1 MKRNYISISICI
13 HKRTDIY
20 THIYI
25 YQEGQLIIRKT
36 KTNNNLYEL
45 QRKKKENVKLN
56 VH

>member
-13 HKRTDIY
+13 HNGQTY

-45 QRKKKENVKLN
+45 QRKRKEKKTLN
-56 VH
+56 